1 MSDKNEN
8 KKTSSSLVTQII
20 KNAVSGNKL
29 LNISSAKDLANSYIN
44 DKSYKN
50 NDERAI
56 SLINWETSKN
66 FASGFVTGLG
76 GLITLPVTLPSS
88 LVAAWIIQA
97 RLCAAIAFIYGYDL
111 DDDKV
116 KILILISILGDA
128 GKEILKDVGIK
139 VGKEITV
146 QLIKNLT
153 PKIIKEVSKQIGFR
167 LLTRAGQKSLI
178 TNLGKGVPIVGGFIG
193 GSIDAVACQT
203 VGRTAQVIFKK

>member
-1 MSDKNEN
+1 M
-8 KKTSSSLVTQII
+8 
-20 KNAVSGNKL
+20 
-29 LNISSAKDLANSYIN
+29 
-44 DKSYKN
+44 
-50 NDERAI
+50 
-56 SLINWETSKN
+56 
-66 FASGFVTGLG
+66 
-76 GLITLPVTLPSS
+76 PSS

-97 RLCAAIAFIYGYDL
+97 RLCAAIAFIYAYDL

-178 TNLGKGVPIVGGFIG
+178 TNLRRNDPYSWRFYWW
-193 GSIDAVACQT
+193 
-203 VGRTAQVIFKK
+203 